1 MRVDKAMIM
10 TKKSIAKSTATQ
22 KVLNALSV
30 FGGVQVLTILC
41 SIIRTK
47 IVALCIGPIGVG
59 LMTLYSSTIEFLST
73 SSQLNLR
80 QSAVR
85 DLSQARDTENAPR
98 LALIVRRLALLL
110 GSIGTILT
118 ALLSPALSRFT
129 FGNDEHTLAF
139 VLLSPMIL
147 LLSLAGANWAIM
159 QGFEQL
165 KRLARSTVSANIGA
179 TLIAV
184 PLLFFFGKDGIIPT
198 LITYAAANCLFS
210 RLWSVPMPKRQIKL
224 KSVVKEGRGMIA
236 LGMYMTVSAGVALL
250 ASYIFS
256 AWLNRNSGADVVGI
270 YQAGYT
276 LINSYVGLLF
286 TAISMEYY
294 PRLANASASK
304 WRCQTMVSHEIKVAM
319 WILMPVLAAFI
330 GMRGLA
336 VKILYSSDFY
346 AALPYLGLASIGV
359 IFRAAS
365 WCMAYTMLARGDG
378 RTYIVTETISSCA
391 YIALNIYMWQGWS
404 YVGLGVAYIAWF
416 ALYTL
421 ACYIVFRY
429 RYSMRLG
436 RGVTLLCVTTLLVST
451 AALVLENYFGAWAPI
466 LIAILTIYPA
476 FKALR
481 H

>member
-1 MRVDKAMIM
+1 MIM
-10 TKKSIAKSTATQ
+10 TRKSFAKSTATQ
-22 KVLNALSV
+22 KVLKALSV
-30 FGGVQVLTILC
+30 FGGVQVLSILC

-47 IVALCIGPIGVG
+47 IVALWIGPVGVG
-59 LMTLYSSTIEFLST
+59 LITLYSSTIEFLST

-85 DLSQARDTENAPR
+85 DLSQARDTKNAPR

-110 GSIGTILT
+110 GSIGTVLT

-129 FGNDEHTLAF
+129 FGTDEHTLAF

-147 LLSLAGANWAIM
+147 LISLAGANWAIM

-165 KRLARSTVSANIGA
+165 KRLARSTVTANIVA
-179 TLIAV
+179 TVIAV
-184 PLLFFFGKDGIIPT
+184 PLLFFFGTDGVIPT

-210 RLWSVPMPKRQIKL
+210 RLWSVPLPKQQIKL
-224 KSVVKEGRGMIA
+224 QSVVKEGRGMIA
-236 LGMYMTVSAGVALL
+236 LGIYMTISAGVSLL
-250 ASYIFS
+250 ASYIFT

-270 YQAGYT
+270 YQSGYT

-294 PRLANASASK
+294 PRLANVSASK
-304 WRCQTMVSHEIKVAM
+304 WRCQAMVSHEIKVAM
-319 WILMPVLAAFI
+319 WILMPILAAFI

-346 AALPYLGLASIGV
+346 AALPYLGMASIGV

-378 RTYIVTETISSCA
+378 RTYIVTETISAAA
-391 YIALNIYMWQGWS
+391 YIVLNIYLWQRWS

-421 ACYIVFRY
+421 VCYVVFRY
-429 RYSMRLG
+429 RYNMRLG
-436 RGVTLLCVTTLLVST
+436 RGVALLCAITLAVCATSL
-451 AALVLENYFGAWAPI
+451 ALDNYFGSWAPI
-466 LIAILTIYPA
+466 LIAIVTIYPA
-476 FKALR
+476 FKALK